1 MAIATAAARQGND
14 VFDCNGAQIRAHCRH
29 LATVVTI
36 RGEIDAVNVDG
47 ASEYIRRFILA
58 NSPVV
63 LDMSDVSH
71 FAAAG
76 IALLSTF
83 DDECRAAGVEWT
95 LVASPAVLDL
105 LDQCGQDEALFPVSV
120 LGPRGAARPGQR
132 HCHPPPAGAAVDQED
147 GLARASALERSSL
160 ATPTTANTPAMIA
173 SSMVSSSSCGSYT
186 NDVV

>member
-1 MAIATAAARQGND
+1 MSNVATRQGNCT
-14 VFDCNGAQIRAHCRH
+14 FDCGGAQIRAHCRH

-36 RGEIDAVNVDG
+36 RGEIDAVDVDR

-105 LDQCGQDEALFPVSV
+105 LDQGEQDEALFPVRYSV
-120 LGPRGAARPGQR
+120 
-132 HCHPPPAGAAVDQED
+132 QEALRD
-147 GLARASALERSSL
+147 LANAIVIRRQLVL
-160 ATPTTANTPAMIA
+160 PLIKKTA
-173 SSMVSSSSCGSYT
+173 
-186 NDVV
+186 

>member
-36 RGEIDAVNVDG
+36 RGEIDAGNVDR

-95 LVASPAVLDL
+95 LVASPPVLDL
-105 LDQCGQDEALFPVSV
+105 LDQCGQDEALFPVRYSV
-120 LGPRGAARPGQR
+120 
-132 HCHPPPAGAAVDQED
+132 QEALRD
-147 GLARASALERSSL
+147 LANAIVIRRQLVL
-160 ATPTTANTPAMIA
+160 PLIKKTA
-173 SSMVSSSSCGSYT
+173 
-186 NDVV
+186 

>member
-1 MAIATAAARQGND
+1 
-14 VFDCNGAQIRAHCRH
+14 
-29 LATVVTI
+29 VVTI
-36 RGEIDAVNVDG
+36 RGEIDVVNVDR

-105 LDQCGQDEALFPVSV
+105 LDQCEQDEVLFPVRYSV
-120 LGPRGAARPGQR
+120 
-132 HCHPPPAGAAVDQED
+132 QEALRD
-147 GLARASALERSSL
+147 LANAIVIRRQLVL
-160 ATPTTANTPAMIA
+160 PLTKKTA
-173 SSMVSSSSCGSYT
+173 
-186 NDVV
+186 